1 MNYVFQEGFDLRL
14 KAWYNL
20 RQSLQASN
28 LQTSCIEIDQWW
40 QQVPL
45 VNRYLDGDFIDTWPN
60 PWELLADNHYCAV
73 ARGLGMVYTL
83 LLLGVIEVEFVQ
95 AIDYNKNSVA
105 LVLVDRAKYI
115 MNYWPDS
122 VVNSSLHS
130 FTITNT
136 IDVKK
141 IQNKIGL

>member
-1 MNYVFQEGFDLRL
+1 MTYVFQEGFDLRL
-14 KAWYNL
+14 KSWYDL
-20 RQSLQASN
+20 RQTLQASD
-28 LQTSCIEIDQWW
+28 LQTKCVEIDKWW
-40 QQVPL
+40 QRVPL
-45 VNRYLDGDFIDTWPN
+45 VNRYLDDDSIDTWPT
-60 PWELLADNHYCAV
+60 PWELLSDNHYCET

-83 LLLGVIEVEFVQ
+83 LLLGINEVEFVQ
-95 AIDYNKNSVA
+95 AVDYNKNSVA
-105 LVLVDRAKYI
+105 LVLVDHAKYI